1 MVRLKL
7 KQLIHLHFSKKFMPT
22 IKVIIPAYNEQDSI
36 ANVIRDIPNIV
47 DEVIVINNNS
57 IDNTE
62 QNAKNVGATVLTENR
77 KGYGYACLKGMEYAA
92 NQVDKAD
99 IIVFLDGDY
108 SDYPE
113 ELTKLIEP
121 ILNDN
126 IDFVIGSRV
135 KRLREQ
141 GSMTPQQIFGNWLA
155 TFLMKLMFGA
165 KFTDLG
171 PFRAIKY
178 DKLLAL
184 NMEDK
189 TYGWTVEMQ
198 LKAIKQKLTY
208 IEVPVRYK
216 KRIGV
221 SKVSGTVKGTIFA
234 GFKILGW
241 IFKYS
246 FK

>member
-1 MVRLKL
+1 
-7 KQLIHLHFSKKFMPT
+7 MPM
-22 IKVIIPAYNEQDSI
+22 IKVIIPAFNEQDSI
-36 ANVIRDIPNIV
+36 AHVIKDIPNVVEEIIV
-47 DEVIVINNNS
+47 VSNNS
-57 IDNTE
+57 TDNTE
-62 QNAKNVGATVLTENR
+62 INAKNAGATVLTENQR
-77 KGYGYACLKGMEYAA
+77 GYGYACLKGMKHIA
-92 NQVDKAD
+92 NQETKPNVV
-99 IIVFLDGDY
+99 VFLDGDY

-113 ELTKLIEP
+113 ELTKLVEP
-121 ILNDN
+121 IINNN
-126 IDFVIGSRV
+126 IDFVIGARV
-135 KRLREQ
+135 RRLREV
-141 GSMTPQQIFGNWLA
+141 GSMTKPQIFGNWLA
-155 TFLMKLMFGA
+155 TFLMKLLFGA

-208 IEVPVRYK
+208 VEIPVKYRN
-216 KRIGV
+216 RIGV
-221 SKVSGTVKGTIFA
+221 SKVSGTVKGSIFA
-234 GFKILGW
+234 GIKILGW

>member
-1 MVRLKL
+1 MAK
-7 KQLIHLHFSKKFMPT
+7 
-22 IKVIIPAYNEQDSI
+22 IKVIIPAFNEQDSI
-36 ANVIRDIPNIV
+36 AHVINDIPDIV
-47 DEVIVINNNS
+47 DEIIVVSNNS
-57 IDNTE
+57 TDNTE
-62 QNAKNVGATVLTENR
+62 INARYAGATVLTENQ
-77 KGYGYACLKGMEYAA
+77 KGYGYACLKGMAHIA
-92 NQVDKAD
+92 NQEIKPD

-113 ELTKLIEP
+113 ELTKLVEP
-121 ILNDN
+121 ITNNN
-126 IDFVIGSRV
+126 IDFVIGARV

-141 GSMTPQQIFGNWLA
+141 GSMTPQQVFGNWLA
-155 TFLMKLMFGA
+155 TFLMKLMFKA

-184 NMEDK
+184 KMEDK

-208 IEVPVRYK
+208 VEIPVNYRN
-216 KRIGV
+216 RIGV
-221 SKVSGTVKGTIFA
+221 SKVSGTIKGSIFA
-234 GFKILGW
+234 GIKILGW

>member
-1 MVRLKL
+1 
-7 KQLIHLHFSKKFMPT
+7 MPN
-22 IKVIIPAYNEQDSI
+22 IKVIIPAFNEADSI
-36 ANVIRDIPNIV
+36 AHVIKEIPAIV
-47 DEVIVINNNS
+47 SEIIVVNNNS
-57 IDNTE
+57 TDKTVE
-62 QNAKNVGATVLTENR
+62 NARNAGATVLTEKR
-77 KGYGYACLKGMEYAA
+77 KGYGYACLLGLEYI
-92 NQVDKAD
+92 NQQEIKPN

-113 ELTKLIEP
+113 ELNKLIDP
-121 ILNDN
+121 IINQN
-126 IDFVIGSRV
+126 IDMVIGARTET
-135 KRLREQ
+135 LREN

-155 TFLMKLMFGA
+155 TFLMKVFFNA

-198 LKAIKQKLTY
+198 LKVLKKKFTY
-208 IEVPVRYK
+208 TEVPVRYK
-216 KRIGV
+216 KRIGT
-221 SKVSGTVKGTIFA
+221 SKVSGTVKGSIFA
-234 GFKILGW
+234 GIKILSW

-246 FK
+246 IK

>member
-1 MVRLKL
+1 M
-7 KQLIHLHFSKKFMPT
+7 ST
-22 IKVIIPAYNEQDSI
+22 ITVIIPAYNEANSI
-36 ANVIRDIPNIV
+36 TNVVNDIPNIV
-47 DEVIVINNNS
+47 NEIIVVNNNS
-57 IDNTE
+57 SDNTE
-62 QNAKNVGATVLTENR
+62 KNASLAGATVLTETR
-77 KGYGYACLKGMEYAA
+77 RGYGYACLKGMSYIAK
-92 NQVDKAD
+92 QPIKPD

-113 ELTKLIEP
+113 ELTKIVKP
-121 ILNDN
+121 IIDEN
-126 IDFVIGSRV
+126 IDLVIGARDKKSRD
-135 KRLREQ
+135 K
-141 GSMTPQQIFGNWLA
+141 GAMTLPQIFGNWLA
-155 TFLMKLMFGA
+155 TTLMFLFFNA

-198 LKAIKQKLTY
+198 LKVIKHKLSY
-208 IEVPVRYK
+208 VEVPVKYR

-221 SKVSGTVKGTIFA
+221 SKVSGTIKGVIFA
-234 GFKILGW
+234 GLKILGW

-246 FK
+246 IKK

>member
-1 MVRLKL
+1 MSGEQGVIKK
-7 KQLIHLHFSKKFMPT
+7 KQKT
-22 IKVIIPAYNEQDSI
+22 ISVIIPAFNEADSI
-36 ANVIRDIPNIV
+36 DFVLKEIPKV
-47 DEVIVINNNS
+47 VSEVIVVDNNS
-57 IDNTE
+57 TDETAL
-62 QNAKNVGATVLTENR
+62 NASKAGATVLSENR
-77 KGYGYACLKGMEYAA
+77 KGYGYACLKGLDYIARSK
-92 NQVDKAD
+92 NTPD
-99 IIVFLDGDY
+99 IVVFLDGDY

-113 ELTKLIEP
+113 ELTKIVQP
-121 ILNDN
+121 IVEGDV
-126 IDFVIGSRV
+126 DFVIGSRV
-135 KRLREQ
+135 KRLRED

-155 TFLMKLMFGA
+155 TSLMAIIFKA

-178 DKLLAL
+178 DKLVAL

-198 LKAIKQKLTY
+198 LKALKANVSYTEI
-208 IEVPVRYK
+208 PVRYK

-221 SKVSGTVKGTIFA
+221 SKVSGTVVGSIMA
-234 GFKILGW
+234 GVKILTW

>member
-1 MVRLKL
+1 
-7 KQLIHLHFSKKFMPT
+7 MP
-22 IKVIIPAYNEQDSI
+22 IVKVIIPAYNEQDSI
-36 ANVIRDIPNIV
+36 GLVIKDIPNSV
-47 DEVIVINNNS
+47 NEVIVVSNNS
-57 IDNTE
+57 SDNTE
-62 QNAKNVGATVLTENR
+62 AVAKKAGATVLTETR
-77 KGYGYACLKGMEYAA
+77 KGYGYACLKGMDYIASISDSNPA
-92 NQVDKAD
+92 QKPD

-113 ELTKLIEP
+113 QLTEIVAP
-121 ILNDN
+121 IINED
-126 IDFVIGSRV
+126 IDFVIGARV

-141 GSMTPQQIFGNWLA
+141 GSMTLPQIFGNWLA
-155 TFLMKLMFGA
+155 TFLMRIMFGS

-184 NMEDK
+184 HMEDK

-198 LKAIKQKLTY
+198 LKALRQKLTY
-208 IEVPVRYK
+208 TELPVKYRN
-216 KRIGV
+216 RIGI
-221 SKVSGTVKGTIFA
+221 SKVSGTVKGAVFA
-234 GFKILGW
+234 GIKILGW